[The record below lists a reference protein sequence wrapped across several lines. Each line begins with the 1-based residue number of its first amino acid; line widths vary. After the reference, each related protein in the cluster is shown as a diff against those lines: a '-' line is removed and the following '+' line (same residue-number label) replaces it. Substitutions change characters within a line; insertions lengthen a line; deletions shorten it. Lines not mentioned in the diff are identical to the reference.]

1 MRKKIKERN
10 KTRQM
15 GLFVL
20 FTVAII
26 IYVIISIVVCL
37 VICRI
42 DCRWFCFFFFLQN
55 QHLTSGPGVIKYS

>member
-37 VICRI
+37 VICLGGVSRI
-42 DCRWFCFFFFLQN
+42 DCRWFCFFFFFFFFYK
-55 QHLTSGPGVIKYS
+55 TSI